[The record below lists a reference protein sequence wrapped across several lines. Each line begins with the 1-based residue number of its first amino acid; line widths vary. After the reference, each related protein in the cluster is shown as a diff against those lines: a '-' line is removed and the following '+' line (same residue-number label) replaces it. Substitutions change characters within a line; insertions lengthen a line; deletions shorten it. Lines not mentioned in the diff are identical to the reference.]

1 VAPKRNVFLGEMFAD
16 STKSKNILL
25 NLKYQLKN
33 KYPSL
38 VKNFTKGYHSAVL
51 ENVRQR
57 QHHRCQE
64 VFNKISPQ
72 EIFLPLA
79 GNACHH
85 IC

>member
-1 VAPKRNVFLGEMFAD
+1 VKCLPTQPNPKNF
-16 STKSKNILL
+16 LL
-25 NLKYQLKN
+25 NLKYQLEN

-51 ENVRQR
+51 ENVQQR
-57 QHHRCQE
+57 QQHRCQE
-64 VFNKISPQ
+64 VFNKISSQ

-79 GNACHH
+79 GISCHH